1 MSPITHPMIDTF
13 LLGFIAACSFVA
25 GLFFLRFWKATQEL
39 LFLAFAA
46 FFVIQGSNEVV
57 VLSLSRPNE
66 GNVELF
72 LLRLLSVLI
81 VLGAILWKNSE
92 RH

>member
-1 MSPITHPMIDTF
+1 MSPITHPMIDSF
-13 LLGFIAACSFVA
+13 LLGFIAACSFVG

-66 GNVELF
+66 GSVGLF
-72 LLRLLSVLI
+72 LLRLVSVLI
-81 VLGAILWKNSE
+81 VLGAILWKNSK
-92 RH
+92 RS